1 MRNIIIFLLSIL
13 LCLPLLASCKE
24 EPDFYG
30 EVSLVVGEEKQEEGS
45 VQVKL
50 VRYDWSGY
58 GVSYKTI
65 ESCQL
70 ADEIVEII
78 SAMDETM
85 KVSMMKALGDLE
97 DYGNNPPVD
106 RGTSWVEIGS
116 ELYRLDPEM
125 TEISIVKRH
134 LGAGKMLDSDSSIDR
149 LGDLLYDAW
158 YYHPYDYYSGTY
170 DNSTG
175 TISLERM
182 YEAESGVEI
191 SVKDFDVKNESG
203 AVNTVTVE
211 VTAKKDIDLRLIL
224 SSQQSDDNIG
234 LGDRKE
240 FSMKKGKKKTVTL
253 SFSGWDSHSY
263 WIDIKADN
271 TVVSITI
278 NP

>member
-1 MRNIIIFLLSIL
+1 
-13 LCLPLLASCKE
+13 
-24 EPDFYG
+24 
-30 EVSLVVGEEKQEEGS
+30 
-45 VQVKL
+45 
-50 VRYDWSGY
+50 
-58 GVSYKTI
+58 VSYKTI

-116 ELYRLDPEM
+116 ELYRLDPKM

-191 SVKDFDVKNESG
+191 SVKDFDVKNERG

-224 SSQQSDDNIG
+224 RSQQSDDNIG
-234 LGDRKE
+234 LGDQKE
-240 FSMKKGKKKTVTL
+240 FSIKKGKKKTVTL
-253 SFSGWDSHSY
+253 SFSGWDSYSY

>member
-13 LCLPLLASCKE
+13 LCLPLLASCRE

-65 ESCQL
+65 EPCSL
-70 ADEIVEII
+70 ADEIIELIA
-78 SAMDETM
+78 AMDETP
-85 KVSMMKALGDLE
+85 KVSMMKAVGDLE

-191 SVKDFDVKNESG
+191 SVKDFDVKNERG

-234 LGDRKE
+234 LGDQKE
-240 FSMKKGKKKTVTL
+240 FSIKKGKKKTVTL
-253 SFSGWDSHSY
+253 SFSGWDSYSY